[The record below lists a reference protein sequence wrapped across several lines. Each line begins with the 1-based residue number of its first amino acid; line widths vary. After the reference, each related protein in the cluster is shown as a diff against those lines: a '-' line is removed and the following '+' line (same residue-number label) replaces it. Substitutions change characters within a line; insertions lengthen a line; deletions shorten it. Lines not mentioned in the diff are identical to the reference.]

1 MKKTEDTKNAFVAIV
16 GRPNVGKSSLL
27 NKMLG
32 QKISIVSAKP
42 QTTQIKIMGV
52 LTEGNVQIVFIDTPG
67 VHRPKNILDE
77 HMVQVANE
85 SVQDTDLGLLVVEA
99 GKNIHKTELD
109 LLHRFE
115 VTKSKVVLAINK
127 IDLVADKSRIAEQ
140 INAFMKVFNFE
151 AVVPVCAKN
160 ASGVS
165 DLIQEIK
172 KLATDGVHFF
182 GEDEITDQPERA
194 LFAQIIREKLLRF
207 LDQEVPHGVAVC
219 IEHVK
224 ERKDGVTDINAII
237 YCEKKNHKG
246 IIIGKK
252 GAMMKKIGTCARQDI
267 EKFFDRKVNLKLWVK
282 TKEDWRNREN
292 LLMSFI
298 YE

>member
-1 MKKTEDTKNAFVAIV
+1 MKKTENTKNAFVAIV

-52 LTEGNVQIVFIDTPG
+52 LTEGNVQIVFVDTPG
-67 VHRPKNILDE
+67 VHKPKNILDE
-77 HMVQVANE
+77 HMVQAANE

-99 GKNIHKTELD
+99 GKSIHQTELD
-109 LLHRFE
+109 LLQRFKA
-115 VTKSKVVLAINK
+115 TKSKVILAINK

-140 INAFMKVFNFE
+140 ISAFAKIFDFE

-160 ASGVS
+160 SSGIPE
-165 DLIQEIK
+165 LIQEIK
-172 KLATDGVHFF
+172 KLATDGIHFF

-194 LFAQIIREKLLRF
+194 LFAQIIREKLLRL
-207 LDQEVPHGVAVC
+207 LDQEIPHGIAVC
-219 IEHVK
+219 IEHIK
-224 ERKDGVTDINAII
+224 ERKDGVTDIHAVI
-237 YCEKKNHKG
+237 YCEKENHKG

-252 GAMMKKIGTCARQDI
+252 GAMLKKVGTYARQDI

-292 LLMSFI
+292 LLTSFV

>member
-1 MKKTEDTKNAFVAIV
+1 MKKTENTKNAFVAIV

-52 LTEGNVQIVFIDTPG
+52 LTEGDVQIVFVDTPG
-67 VHRPKNILDE
+67 VHKPKNILDE
-77 HMVQVANE
+77 HMVQAANE
-85 SVQDTDLGLLVVEA
+85 SVYDTDIGLLVVEA
-99 GKNIHKTELD
+99 GKSVHQTELD
-109 LLHRFE
+109 LLSKFKA
-115 VTKSKVVLAINK
+115 TNSKVILAINK

-140 INAFMKVFNFE
+140 ISEFAKIFDFE

-160 ASGVS
+160 SSGVPE
-165 DLIQEIK
+165 LIQEIK
-172 KLATDGVHFF
+172 KLTTDGIHFF

-194 LFAQIIREKLLRF
+194 LFAQIIREKLLRL
-207 LDQEVPHGVAVC
+207 LDQEIPHGVAVC
-219 IEHVK
+219 IECVK
-224 ERKDGVTDINAII
+224 ERKDGVTDIHAII
-237 YCEKKNHKG
+237 YCEKENHKG

-252 GAMMKKIGTCARQDI
+252 GAMLKKVGTYARQDI

-282 TKEDWRNREN
+282 IKEGWRNREN
-292 LLMSFI
+292 LLTSFV